1 MQKHVKMLTEIFD
14 ELTIISDPLD
24 EENQVADLVASL
36 PESHDM
42 LATALEASTEVPKL
56 EIVTEKL
63 LHDETKQRDE
73 ESSTTEV
80 KAMAS
85 KHRKSRKGPK
95 CTIVLGLGT

>member
-80 KAMAS
+80 KAMVS

-95 CTIVLGLGT
+95 CTIVVGLGT

>member
-42 LATALEASTEVPKL
+42 LATALEASTEVP
-56 EIVTEKL
+56 
-63 LHDETKQRDE
+63 
-73 ESSTTEV
+73 S
-80 KAMAS
+80 
-85 KHRKSRKGPK
+85 
-95 CTIVLGLGT
+95 